1 MAAFTR
7 KDLEEKIKEIY
18 QIDKLTPLIENQ
30 ITKFVREHKY
40 KYIEIA
46 RALYYFY
53 IEQDGDLTKAKGI
66 GIVPY
71 VMEESKE
78 FFLKK
83 EEEMKRQREEILEQ
97 QNKKQLV
104 IKCNKIEKNRRKT
117 KMIDIQSIKED
128 N

>member
-1 MAAFTR
+1 MAFTR
-7 KDLEEKIKEIY
+7 ENLEDKIKEIY
-18 QIDKLTPLIENQ
+18 QIDKLSPLIESQ
-30 ITKFVREHKY
+30 ITKFVRERRY
-40 KYIEIA
+40 KYLDIA

-53 IEQDGDLTKAKGI
+53 IEQDGDLSKAKGI

-71 VMEESKE
+71 IMEESKE

-83 EEEMKRQREEILEQ
+83 EQELKRKKEEIAKQ
-97 QNKKQLV
+97 QNSQKIV
-104 IKCNKIEKNRRKT
+104 IKCNKIEKSRRKQ

>member
-1 MAAFTR
+1 MAFTR
-7 KDLEEKIKEIY
+7 KDLEDKIKEIY
-18 QIDKLTPLIENQ
+18 QIDKLTPLIEMQ

-40 KYIEIA
+40 KYLDIA
-46 RALYYFY
+46 RALYYFFV
-53 IEQDGDLTKAKGI
+53 EKNGDLSKSKGI

-83 EEEMKRQREEILEQ
+83 EQEIKRKKEEILAQ
-97 QNKKQLV
+97 QNKEKLV

-128 N
+128 NE